1 MALKAF
7 LGMLLIVLFYPVVFL
22 IISLAEE
29 LFAKTLRSLQTC
41 ALVHNSL
48 YGKLVL
54 SLESPTTFDESLKVT
69 LVPFFIPDFN
79 SLSCELDNF
88 QFKLLYWENL
98 CLHYIKTKI
107 K

>member
-1 MALKAF
+1 MVLKAF

-48 YGKLVL
+48 CGKLVL

-88 QFKLLYWENL
+88 QFKLLYWKSL
-98 CLHYIKTKI
+98 YYIKTKI

>member
-1 MALKAF
+1 MVLKAF

-88 QFKLLYWENL
+88 QFKLLYWESL
-98 CLHYIKTKI
+98 YYIKTKI